1 MHTILGKMLERMQ
14 HGLVLSDN
22 GDGTDSDKMRQQLA
36 LLLADRAAHFVIDPK
51 LVLLFRDEKVQ
62 ASMVTLVKHGVQA
75 LPFDPMLVEWR
86 DHRDPEF
93 VHFVR
98 LQTKPIV
105 PPIFA
110 TQMTDHGYQCD
121 IYAYP
126 MTTCPGPETGDRAI
140 VAMDI
145 RDPMPLSW
153 DGGKFPNPNSKRER
167 PFVCWTGNSKNE
179 EEEHLRDNLAMTS
192 VRALGIAL
200 LMLNNKSVA
209 KEHIDTQSLNKARMK
224 NNKLPIPA
232 YTVLKIGTIY
242 DRHGKAVSNPTGRHM
257 PVHWR
262 CAHIREQRYGPGYS
276 KVRPILIAATLVN
289 FDSDTDIDKV
299 PVPKHEVT
307 T

>member
-51 LVLLFRDEKVQ
+51 LVDLFKDKKVQ
-62 ASMVTLVKHGVQA
+62 ASMTTLVKHGVQS

-105 PPIFA
+105 PPIFSGKLRVLGEEG
-110 TQMTDHGYQCD
+110 HECD

-126 MTTCPGPETGDRAI
+126 LTTCPGPETGDRAI
-140 VAMDI
+140 IAMDI

-153 DGGKFPNPNSKRER
+153 DAGRYGKGDR
-167 PFVCWTGNSKNE
+167 PFVCWTGMSKNSE
-179 EEEHLRDNLAMTS
+179 EEKLRDNLAMVS
-192 VRALGIAL
+192 VRALSIAL
-200 LMLNNKSVA
+200 LMLNNKSVT
-209 KEHIDTQSLNKARMK
+209 KEHVDTTPLNRARMK

-242 DRHGKAVSNPTGRHM
+242 DRHGRAVSNPTGRHM

-262 CAHIREQRYGPGYS
+262 CAHVREQPYGPGRT

-289 FDSDTDIDKV
+289 FQSDTDIDKV

>member
-1 MHTILGKMLERMQ
+1 VEGCVMHTILGKMLERIQ
-14 HGLVLSDN
+14 HGMVLSDR
-22 GDGTDSDKMRQQLA
+22 GDGKEDDKMRQQLG

-51 LVLLFRDEKVQ
+51 LVTLCNDKKVQ
-62 ASMVTLVKHGVQA
+62 ASILTLVKHGVQS
-75 LPFDPMLVEWR
+75 LPFNPMLVEWR

-98 LQTKPIV
+98 LQTGPIV
-105 PPIFA
+105 PPMF
-110 TQMTDHGYQCD
+110 TGQLKESCD
-121 IYAYP
+121 VYAYP
-126 MTTCPGPETGDRAI
+126 MTTYPGPETGDRAI
-140 VAMDI
+140 LAMDI

-153 DGGKFPNPNSKRER
+153 DGGKHGKEDR
-167 PFVCWTGNSKNE
+167 PFVCWTGRAKNPE
-179 EEEHLRDNLAMTS
+179 EEQLRDSLAMVS
-192 VRALGIAL
+192 VKALAIAL
-200 LMLNNKSVA
+200 LMLNNRSVA
-209 KEHIDTQSLNKARMK
+209 KEHVDTTPLNRARMK

-242 DRHGKAVSNPTGRHM
+242 DRHGRSVSNPTGRHM

-262 CAHIREQRYGPGYS
+262 CAHIREQRYGPGFT

-289 FDSDTDIDKV
+289 FQSDTDIDKV